1 MNAFTEDLNESQIL
15 EKLIYCEIKKFCLT
29 FIILK
34 NAWGLVFFDLF
45 LILNV
50 RGQNVKKGSS
60 YTNKIIVFIISKKM
74 GVIL

>member
-15 EKLIYCEIKKFCLT
+15 EKLIYCKIKKFCLT

-34 NAWGLVFFDLF
+34 NAWVFFDLF
-45 LILNV
+45 LIFNV

-60 YTNKIIVFIISKKM
+60 DTNKIIVFIISKKM